1 MTDAATQFVERFASI
16 CNITPPA
23 WSLTDKAGETF
34 LSIHVGRINEIYTD
48 ALSAVRNELASSN
61 EYADRVFLKAVT
73 QKSWL
78 NSLEVQLLQRILTQS
93 LTVGKATLDSTF
105 HKKFIPFLGGEERR
119 IYSEANHVVF
129 GRRGAGKSSL
139 VLYACHQA
147 QRENRPYAWIALQQ
161 YSGRDD
167 LLVVPQVLY
176 EIVDAVSQYP
186 GAEQDRIQRLRGT
199 IYSLEERGEQLTK
212 REINQKLPI
221 FARDFIPFVRNYK
234 QFYLF
239 LDDLH
244 LLHPTI
250 QPYFLSALYSFA
262 RGNSIYLKITA
273 IENLT
278 TLLHEGTKE
287 GLQTP
292 GDAQVIRLDYNLVN
306 PNEALNHTRKILES
320 YVKYV
325 GVPSTAGIT
334 GNNVT
339 ERLVWVAAGVPRD
352 ALYIFN
358 NAITKALAAGR
369 KSIAVTDINMA
380 AADSLT
386 EKERYVSD
394 DVAEDA
400 PVLMKVVDDIKDY
413 CLREIRCNAFL
424 VRLDTADERYRLL
437 KKVSDLR
444 FIHVLHPGIT
454 PTTAGEKYEAYMLD
468 YAFYTGFRK
477 APSVKEFMSIPQ
489 QPLVKDLR
497 KLDRYRYDL
506 RPVFTQAPA
515 DADTK

>member
-1 MTDAATQFVERFASI
+1 MDQAKQFINRFAAV
-16 CNITPPA
+16 CNITTPN
-23 WSLTDKAGETF
+23 WQIIDKAGEDF
-34 LSIHVGRINEIYTD
+34 LAIHVGHINEIYTN
-48 ALSAVRNELASSN
+48 ALSLIRNEMGSN
-61 EYADRVFLKAVT
+61 NKYSEHVFLKTVIP
-73 QKSWL
+73 KSWL
-78 NSLEVQLLQRILTQS
+78 KSNEIQLLQRILSES
-93 LTVGKATLDSTF
+93 LTVGKATLDSDF

-147 QRENRPYAWIALQQ
+147 KREKRPFAWIALQQ

-167 LLVVPQVLY
+167 LLVIPQVLY
-176 EIVDAVSQYP
+176 EIVDAISEYSEADVN
-186 GAEQDRIQRLRGT
+186 RIQRLKD
-199 IYSLEERGEQLTK
+199 IIIALENKGEQLTK

-221 FARDFIPFVRNYK
+221 FARDFLPFVRK
-234 QFYLF
+234 FGHFYLF

-250 QPYFLSALYSFA
+250 QPYFLSTIYSFA
-262 RGNSIYLKITA
+262 RGNSIYLKITS

-278 TLLHEGTKE
+278 TLLHEQTNE

-306 PNEALNHTRKILES
+306 PGEALNHLHLILDS

-325 GVPSTAGIT
+325 GIPSIASIAGKAALS
-334 GNNVT
+334 
-339 ERLVWVAAGVPRD
+339 RLVWVAAGVPRD

-369 KSIAVTDINMA
+369 TNVAVMDINMA

-386 EKERYVSD
+386 EKENYVSD
-394 DVAEDA
+394 DVAEAATLVIDI
-400 PVLMKVVDDIKDY
+400 VNDIKDY
-413 CLREIRCNAFL
+413 CLKEIKRNAFL
-424 VRLDTADERYRLL
+424 VKLDSSDERYKLI

-444 FIHVLHPGIT
+444 FIHILHPGIT

-477 APSVKEFMSIPQ
+477 APSVKEFMSSPK
-489 QPLVKDLR
+489 QPLARDLR
-497 KLDRYRYDL
+497 KLDRYRYDQ
-506 RPVFTQAPA
+506 REVFPQNTENTAE
-515 DADTK
+515 

>member
-1 MTDAATQFVERFASI
+1 MNESAIQFVERFSSV
-16 CNITPPA
+16 CNIVTPS
-23 WSLTDKAGETF
+23 WEVVNKAGEEY
-34 LSIHVGRINEIYTD
+34 LAIHIGKINDIYTD
-48 ALSAVRNELASSN
+48 ALLVIRDELAEKN
-61 EYADRVFLKAVT
+61 KYANRVFLRPVT
-73 QKSWL
+73 PKSWL
-78 NSLEVQLLQRILTQS
+78 TSVEAQLLQRVLSES
-93 LTVGKATLDSTF
+93 LTIGKATLDSAF

-119 IYSEANHVVF
+119 IYSEANHVVY

-147 QRENRPYAWIALQQ
+147 QRDKRPYAWIALQQ
-161 YSGRDD
+161 YIGRDD
-167 LLVVPQVLY
+167 LLVIPQVLY
-176 EIVDAVSQYP
+176 EIVDSISHHP
-186 GAEQDRIQRLRGT
+186 SAEKGRIKRLRD
-199 IYSLEERGEQLTK
+199 IVYSLESKGSKLTK
-212 REINQKLPI
+212 QEINQQMPV
-221 FARDFIPFVRNYK
+221 FAREFVPFVRINK
-234 QFYLF
+234 SFYLF

-244 LLHPTI
+244 LLHPLI

-262 RGNSIYLKITA
+262 RGNSIYLKITS

-278 TLLHEGTKE
+278 TLLHEGAQE

-292 GDAQVIRLDYNLVN
+292 GDAQVIRLDYNLMN
-306 PNEALNHTRKILES
+306 PGAALNHVTQILNS
-320 YVKYV
+320 YVKHV
-325 GVPSTAGIT
+325 GIVGISSLAGQ
-334 GNNVT
+334 GVLD
-339 ERLVWVAAGVPRD
+339 RLVWVAAGVPRD

-369 KSIAVTDINMA
+369 KNIAVTDINMA

-400 PVLMKVVDDIKDY
+400 TLIKKIIADIKDY

-424 VRLDTADERYRLL
+424 VRLDSANHRYRLL

-454 PTTAGEKYEAYMLD
+454 PTVAGEKYEAFMLD

-477 APSVKEFMSIPQ
+477 APSVKEFMKRPETALAQ
-489 QPLVKDLR
+489 DLR
-497 KLDRYRYDL
+497 KLNRYQYDL
-506 RPVFTQAPA
+506 RPVFNAVPPL
-515 DADTK
+515 